1 MKKVMIFVVLATAL
15 TGCLQS
21 QPEPASVPEPA
32 AEPEK
37 VDIQKLVDQ
46 FDISAMFDWLNGYRA
61 ANKDSEAGE

>member
-15 TGCLQS
+15 AGCLQS
-21 QPEPASVPEPA
+21 QPEPA

-37 VDIQKLVDQ
+37 VDLQKLVDQ
-46 FDISAMFDWLNGYRA
+46 FDISAMFDWLNGYRT

>member
-1 MKKVMIFVVLATAL
+1 MKKVMTFVVLATAL

-21 QPEPASVPEPA
+21 QPQPALVPGAA

-37 VDIQKLVDQ
+37 VDLQKLVDQ

>member
-1 MKKVMIFVVLATAL
+1 MKKVIIFVVLATAL

-21 QPEPASVPEPA
+21 QPEPASVPESA

-37 VDIQKLVDQ
+37 VDLQKLVDQ
-46 FDISAMFDWLNGYRA
+46 FDISPMFDWLKGYRV

>member
-21 QPEPASVPEPA
+21 QPEPASVPVSVV
-32 AEPEK
+32 EPETVK
-37 VDIQKLVDQ
+37 LTKLVTL
-46 FDISAMFDWLNGYRA
+46 FDISAMFDWLNGYRT

>member
-1 MKKVMIFVVLATAL
+1 MIFVVLAAAL

-37 VDIQKLVDQ
+37 HLQKLVDQ

>member
-21 QPEPASVPEPA
+21 VPEPA

-37 VDIQKLVDQ
+37 VDLQKLVDQ

>member
-21 QPEPASVPEPA
+21 QPEPASVPEAA

-37 VDIQKLVDQ
+37 VDLQKLVAQ
-46 FDISAMFDWLNGYRA
+46 FDISAIFDWLNGYRA